1 MGDSKATLKANA
13 AKAVGFIVKHGQAH
27 GTDYSTLGVTK
38 GHDGRMWVLC
48 ALALGTVDE
57 PGDRITQPAKN
68 GKSKGGRLGYCKAFS
83 GLVRV
88 RIGDR
93 ALVAFKGAF
102 VTSDA
107 KPEDLPRF
115 GERADDPKWTGAVT
129 STPGVDAQDAI

>member
-1 MGDSKATLKANA
+1 MSEASKILKKKA
-13 AKAVGFIVKHGQAH
+13 AQCTEFITENGQAH
-27 GTDYSTLGVTK
+27 GPDYSTLGVTK
-38 GHDGRMWVLC
+38 GHDGRMWLLC

-83 GLVRV
+83 SLVRV

-93 ALVAFKGAF
+93 ALVSFKGAF

-129 STPGVDAQDAI
+129 STPGADAQDAI